1 MTSRRGEIHC
11 LKLGVA
17 ADAREVVRRDTA
29 SLDTTTDT
37 EDLDPF
43 ADLEEDEDELE
54 QNEVVLGDC

>member
-1 MTSRRGEIHC
+1 M
-11 LKLGVA
+11 A

-54 QNEVVLGDC
+54 QNEVVLDDC